1 MPPAIPLLKYRL
13 RGAAPAMDLKQI
25 EVFVRVAELG
35 SFTRASIAL
44 GVAQPALSRQVRL
57 LEVELRQNLL
67 LRNGRGVSTTD
78 AGRLML
84 EHGRGIL
91 HQVRQAREAL
101 ATARG
106 AASGQ
111 VVLGLPPTV
120 ARALAVALTRRFGER
135 FPGSSLS
142 IREGLSVTMHESL
155 VSGRIDLALLYNA
168 PATPDVE
175 IEPLFEEELLLV
187 ARRGTGR
194 AQRPAS
200 LRELARLPLVIPS
213 RPNAFR
219 MQVESALAAAGLE
232 PNIALE
238 IDGIGAIHDLV
249 AEGAGVAV
257 LTRNAVRTYH
267 RPEVFAVRRIADPG
281 LRCRVSIASSSR
293 RPATPIQRS
302 AAGLLRQTALELLR

>member
-1 MPPAIPLLKYRL
+1 
-13 RGAAPAMDLKQI
+13 MDLKQI
-25 EVFVRVAELG
+25 EYFVRVAELG
-35 SFTRASIAL
+35 SFTRASVAL

-57 LEVELRQNLL
+57 LEVELRQHLL

-101 ATARG
+101 AMARG
-106 AASGQ
+106 AAAGQ
-111 VVLGLPPTV
+111 VVLGLPPSV
-120 ARALAVALTRRFGER
+120 ARALAVTLTRRFGER

-155 VSGRIDLALLYNA
+155 VSGRIDLALLYDPA
-168 PATPDVE
+168 ATPEVE
-175 IEPLFEEELLLV
+175 IDPLFEEELFLV
-187 ARRGTGR
+187 SRRGPGGSR
-194 AQRPAS
+194 RPAS
-200 LRELARLPLVIPS
+200 VRELARLPLVIPS

-219 MQVESALAAAGLE
+219 MRVESALAAIGLQ
-232 PNIALE
+232 PRIAFE
-238 IDGIGAIHDLV
+238 IDGIAAIHDLV
-249 AEGAGVAV
+249 ADGAGVAV

-267 RPEVFAVRRIADPG
+267 RPEVFTVRRIVDPG
-281 LRCRVSIASSSR
+281 LRCKVAIASSSR

-302 AAGLLRQTALELLR
+302 ASELLRQTALELLR